1 MADGRQPEDSA
12 SQWASPGT
20 QDSSSPVGENGFPY
34 RTCQPGAAHA
44 ASAASYAKENGFNG
58 DLPSGHEVTA
68 GRKVKSGQ
76 ELILMVKLIMGC
88 MMDKWVF
95 KGSVEG

>member
-34 RTCQPGAAHA
+34 RTCQPGAPHA
-44 ASAASYAKENGFNG
+44 ATAASYAKENGFNG
-58 DLPSGHEVTA
+58 DLQSGHEVTA
-68 GRKVKSGQ
+68 GTVRA
-76 ELILMVKLIMGC
+76 
-88 MMDKWVF
+88 
-95 KGSVEG
+95 

>member
-1 MADGRQPEDSA
+1 MADGRQPEDGA
-12 SQWASPGT
+12 SQWATPGT

-44 ASAASYAKENGFNG
+44 ATAASYAKENGFNG

-68 GRKVKSGQ
+68 GRSLKHVLELKQQLVYMLNPFFKMVQWMGKS
-76 ELILMVKLIMGC
+76 
-88 MMDKWVF
+88 
-95 KGSVEG
+95 S